1 MKAPLTLVIV
11 LAGTWILLSGH
22 WSFFLLSLGVAS
34 VAVTV
39 LCGVRLKIV
48 DKESV
53 PVHLLPGLIRYT
65 PWLIGQI
72 IQSSLHVARRVLSP
86 KLPISPT
93 IIHIDTQQTDAL
105 NSVSYANSITLTPGT
120 ISLDVGKDQIEV
132 HALTSESAES
142 LKSGLMAKKVRKMEG
157 VR

>member
-1 MKAPLTLVIV
+1 
-11 LAGTWILLSGH
+11 
-22 WSFFLLSLGVAS
+22 
-34 VAVTV
+34 
-39 LCGVRLKIV
+39 
-48 DKESV
+48 
-53 PVHLLPGLIRYT
+53 VHLLPGLIRYT

-72 IQSSLHVARRVLSP
+72 IQSSLHVARRVLNP

-142 LKSGLMAKKVRKMEG
+142 LKSGLMAKQVRKMEG

>member
-1 MKAPLTLVIV
+1 MIV
-11 LAGTWILLSGH
+11 LTGSWILLSGH
-22 WSFFLLSLGVAS
+22 WSFFLLSLGIAS
-34 VAVTV
+34 VVITV
-39 LCGVRLKIV
+39 LCGIRLKIV
-48 DKESV
+48 DTESV

-86 KLPISPT
+86 TLPISPT

-132 HALTSESAES
+132 HALTRESADG
-142 LKSGLMAKKVRKMEG
+142 LKNGLMAKKVRKMEG
-157 VR
+157 IQ